1 MLYKC
6 KSHTY
11 LLIFKLLICASI
23 LLFCQC
29 IKAVAQQQAYFN
41 NLTEKDGLSNNRVT
55 CFFKDKTGY
64 MWIGTESGLN
74 QYNGNTWKIY
84 KPSLNKKNYLSN
96 SFITDIEQDAKG
108 SIWVC
113 TRKGLNRIDAGV
125 TTEVF
130 LPGDTTNTTSIPNDL
145 VWDAFPDADTSIW
158 IAADS
163 KEFCHYNPIEKK
175 FYTYDFREHLRK
187 NHIEIQVGYHSIFR
201 ILPKSASELWLAT
214 TDGIF
219 SFNKETGTFTLQAKM
234 ALGEITFFY
243 FDKQFKK
250 LYAADEEN
258 ILYCFDPLK
267 NEMEAVSLQQS
278 KHKGKFI
285 APYSLE
291 DKLLIV
297 PAAEGLAAIN
307 EKNEVQYF
315 LVGTAGKEN
324 DLLPGKVNCVYK
336 DRQHITWVGTM
347 NGASKF
353 IAVLNNNLHLSF
365 PNSLS
370 AYPNHTLKNFMYYEP
385 GDEWLIASWRDNKIF
400 KADNKTGIINE
411 LHKPAAYGDDTCYA
425 FYPHNNDSIFIL
437 SSGSLL
443 TYNYGFKRWGKIEFP
458 PPYNKIIITA
468 IAIDAAGNYWI
479 VNARK
484 ELFIYN
490 PQTKKIWE
498 PSKGDIGQDAAY
510 CIVWDAHNNCI
521 WIGTTG
527 YGLIRYNFQNK
538 KFEFFKSNNKSKTA
552 IHSSVI
558 NEIIPDGKGDIWVA
572 TFEGGLAKY
581 ETSLAPDKGFT
592 TYDIL
597 SGLPDDNIYNAA
609 TDGKGGAWFTTING
623 IGHISTDGIW
633 QGLYN
638 QQSGLPYSKFQ
649 QSIAMLPDGKI
660 ATIAENNFLCF
671 NPATIITSYN
681 YPLVI
686 DNIFINDT
694 IAVTNNKE
702 GNQQKFSYTQN
713 AFTFNFCVLD
723 FISPDA
729 VEYYYMLEGL
739 EKDWIFAGKQHSSRY
754 SKLSPGEYTFKVKA
768 KRENGGYYQQEGSFR
783 FLIMPAFWQRL
794 WFKLFLLITIAGLIS
809 FLVKRRIKNIR
820 HEAAM
825 KQKIAETEM
834 MALRAQ
840 MNPHFIF
847 NCLNS
852 IDNLIQ
858 INDKEKATLY
868 LSKFA
873 KLIRS
878 ILENSKNN
886 VVPCWKDMETLE
898 LYLQL
903 ESLRFDNKFSYTIN
917 VANEVINGDYK
928 VPPLVIQPFVENAI
942 HHGLLNKIGEDK
954 KLQINVRAL
963 NNHIYYSIED
973 NGVGREKAA
982 SYKKMNNAVYES
994 MGMQITTERIK
1005 LFNQQKDGWVK
1016 VTDLVDKN
1024 KIATGTKVEITL
1036 LNKP

>member
-6 KSHTY
+6 KSHNYTF
-11 LLIFKLLICASI
+11 IFKLIICISI
-23 LLFCQC
+23 LLICQC

-74 QYNGNTWKIY
+74 LYNGNTWKIY
-84 KPSLNKKNYLSN
+84 KPSLHKKNYLSN

-113 TRKGLNRIDAGV
+113 TRKGLNRIDAAG

-130 LPGDTTNTTSIPNDL
+130 LPGDSTNTTYIPNDL
-145 VWDAFPDADTSIW
+145 VWDAYPDKDTSIW

-163 KEFCHYNPIEKK
+163 KEFCHYNPVEKK

-187 NHIEIQVGYHSIFR
+187 NRIEIQVGYHSIFR

-219 SFNKETGTFTLQAKM
+219 SFNKQTGAFTLQATM
-234 ALGEITFFY
+234 PLGEITFFY
-243 FDKQFKK
+243 FDNRFKK
-250 LYAADEEN
+250 LYAADEKN
-258 ILYCFDPLK
+258 KLYCFNPSN
-267 NEMEAVSLQQS
+267 NEMQAVSLQQS
-278 KHKGKFI
+278 QHKGKFI
-285 APYSLE
+285 APYTLE
-291 DKLLIV
+291 EKLLIV

-315 LVGTAGKEN
+315 LAGAAGKEN

-353 IAVLNNNLHLSF
+353 IPVLNNNLHLSF
-365 PNSLS
+365 PNNLS

-400 KADNKTGIINE
+400 KADNKTGITNE
-411 LHKPAAYGDDTCYA
+411 LHKPAVYSYDTCYA
-425 FYPHNNDSIFIL
+425 FYLCDDGSIFIL

-443 TYNYGFKRWGKIEFP
+443 TYNHRFKKWGKIEFP
-458 PPYNKIIITA
+458 PPYNKIIITGMS
-468 IAIDAAGNYWI
+468 IDAAGDYWI

-484 ELFIYN
+484 EIFVYT
-490 PQTKKIWE
+490 PQTKKIWV
-498 PSKGDIGQDAAY
+498 PSKDDIGQDAAY
-510 CIVWDAHNNCI
+510 CIVWDVQNNCM

-538 KFEFFKSNNKSKTA
+538 KFEFFKPNNKSKTA
-552 IHSSVI
+552 IHSFVI

-597 SGLPDDNIYNAA
+597 SGLPDDNVYSA
-609 TDGKGGAWFTTING
+609 TRDGKGGAWFTTING

-633 QGLYN
+633 KGLYN

-660 ATIAENNFLCF
+660 ATVAENNFLCF
-671 NPATIITSYN
+671 NPASIITSYN
-681 YPLVI
+681 YPLMI
-686 DNIFINDT
+686 DNIFTNDT
-694 IAVTNNKE
+694 IAVANDIA
-702 GNQQKFSYTQN
+702 GNQQKFRYTQN

-723 FISPDA
+723 FISPGA

-739 EKDWIFAGKQHSSRY
+739 EKDWVFAGKQHSSRY
-754 SKLSPGEYTFKVKA
+754 SNLPPGEYAFKVKA

-783 FLIMPAFWQRL
+783 FLIMPVFWQRL
-794 WFKLFLLITIAGLIS
+794 WFKLFLLITAAALIY
-809 FLVKRRIKNIR
+809 FLVKRRIKSIR

-825 KQKIAETEM
+825 KQQIAETEM

-847 NCLNS
+847 NCLTS

-858 INDKEKATLY
+858 MDEKEKATLY

-878 ILENSKNN
+878 ILENATNN
-886 VVPCWKDMETLE
+886 IVPCWKDIETLQ
-898 LYLQL
+898 LYLEL
-903 ESLRFDNKFSYTIN
+903 ESLRFDHKFSYEII
-917 VANEVINGDYK
+917 VADEILNGDYK
-928 VPPLVIQPFVENAI
+928 APPLIIQPFVENAI
-942 HHGLLNKIGEDK
+942 HHGLLNKIEGDK
-954 KLQINVRAL
+954 KLIVRIAVID
-963 NNHIYYSIED
+963 NEIRYIIED
-973 NGVGREKAA
+973 NGVGRAKANV
-982 SYKKMNNAVYES
+982 YKQLNKPSHFS
-994 MGMQITTERIK
+994 MGMQITTDRIN
-1005 LFNQQKDGWVK
+1005 LFNQNKNGNV
-1016 VTDLVDKN
+1016 VITDLMN
-1024 KIATGTKVEITL
+1024 GGNEPCGTRVAIQII
-1036 LNKP
+1036 NQS